1 MAKSIISMMVVKRR
15 FSDFIISPFIY
26 IFVYLFIVVW
36 THLIL
41 ILSCK
46 SSVMSIIHFHE
57 VISNF
62 PCKSHFKLASL
73 SFRHIFVILFSIFS
87 SYITRFILYFLYRL
101 SRLDRLSKEPQLLV
115 GSYSVQQLIFKS

>member
-1 MAKSIISMMVVKRR
+1 MAKSIISMMVVKQR

-73 SFRHIFVILFSIFS
+73 SFRHIFIILFSIFS
-87 SYITRFILYFLYRL
+87 PYITRFILYFLYRL
-101 SRLDRLSKEPQLLV
+101 SRLDCLSKEPQLLV